1 MNSTAGTWRNGAALR
16 SSVYR
21 RTYAAPA
28 ALGLLMVVAFVLL
41 FRKGLGTT
49 FFYDEWNFVLNRR
62 GWDAHTLLRP
72 HNEHLS
78 LLPVLIY
85 KLLFVTVGLS
95 HYWAYRVVLLL
106 AHLLCVGLL
115 FVLLRRRIGDGFALL
130 ASVAILFF
138 GAAWQDL
145 VEPFQVSFLGSIA
158 AGLAMF
164 LFLDRHDRRGDVL
177 ATIAL
182 AVSIS
187 SSGLGISFAVAAAVE
202 VLWAADRGRRWW
214 VPAIPLF
221 LYGLWYLGW
230 GKSGF
235 HSGNITATPE
245 YVANAAA
252 GVVGSLF
259 GLGLN
264 YGRPLLI
271 ALVLLVIWAIAVRP
285 VPSTRFFAALAGG
298 LSFWTLTA
306 LSRAQLHDP
315 TGSRYLYPGA
325 VFLLV
330 ALSGLVPTL
339 RVRWGW
345 LVAGWVVVAAAIV
358 SNWAPLRDNAA
369 TVQDWGHIVQAELG
383 AVEIVGKDKI
393 APAYNLD
400 PAHAPDI
407 YVGKYFAA
415 TADYHSSPAWTPAE
429 IAHSAPQY
437 RTVADA
443 ELNILYNWAL
453 KPAPGAKPSSTGA
466 LTGVTSQSVAQS
478 VQPHCVS
485 FRPNARNPAIELP
498 VPPRGLLLR
507 TGGAGGAQLFLR
519 RFAVN
524 IGSAP
529 YATIAPASQS
539 LLRLPADGAP
549 QPWLLHVVPQ
559 GPVEVCAA

>member
-1 MNSTAGTWRNGAALR
+1 VSSTAGTWRNGAALR
-16 SSVYR
+16 SSAVR
-21 RTYAAPA
+21 RAYAAPA

-62 GWDAHTLLRP
+62 GWDPHSLLRP

-95 HYWAYRVVLLL
+95 HYWVYRVVLLL

-115 FVLLRRRIGDGFALL
+115 FALLRRRIGDGFALL
-130 ASVAILFF
+130 ASVGILFF

-164 LFLDRHDRRGDVL
+164 LFLDRHDPRGDVL

-214 VPAIPLF
+214 VPVIPLV

-245 YVANAAA
+245 YVANAAS
-252 GVVGSLF
+252 GVVGSF
-259 GLGLN
+259 LGLSLD

-271 ALVLLVIWAIAVRP
+271 VLVLLVIWAIAFRP
-285 VPSTRFFAALAGG
+285 VPSPRFFAGLAGG

-325 VFLLV
+325 VFVLV
-330 ALSGLVPTL
+330 ALSGLAPTL

-345 LVAGWVVVAAAIV
+345 LVVGWVVVAAAIV

-383 AVEIVGKDKI
+383 AAEIVGKDKI
-393 APAYNLD
+393 APAYHLD
-400 PAHAPDI
+400 PARAPDI

-415 TADYHSSPAWTPAE
+415 IADYHSSPAWTPAE
-429 IAHSAPQY
+429 IARSAPQY
-437 RTVADA
+437 RAVADA

-453 KPAPGAKPSSTGA
+453 KPAPGGKSSSTGA
-466 LTGVTSQSVAQS
+466 LTGYTTQSVAGS
-478 VQPHCVS
+478 VRGPCVR
-485 FRPNARNPAIELP
+485 FTPNAPNPAIELP
-498 VPPRGLLLR
+498 VPAHGLLFR
-507 TGGAGGAQLFLR
+507 TADSGGAQLFLR
-519 RFAVN
+519 RFADN

-529 YATIAPASQS
+529 YATLRPGSQS

-559 GPVEVCAA
+559 GPLQICAA